1 MKNDYSKEA
10 FLLKIFKEELNHS
23 QNIIKYSENPNGKNY
38 RIEEAV
44 RRYLAIQERLNKIAL
59 SSENKMEYLKK
70 LYHEKYCAKKENIH
84 SKNTKNLDE
93 KLQMQR
99 DSLDAWID
107 YLVKESLYPMWFK
120 YWCFKKIFRI
130 GKYHESTNTFERRTP
145 NSLEPFIECNPE
157 IVFEI
162 YNIALKHFEGKEK
175 NVDIEAGRFDKLYY
189 RIYKETLKNKLSV
202 QDYSNGIW
210 VKYNEG
216 SLEDSIK
223 LCDSLKGK
231 NTGWCTNEYEM
242 AKAQIC
248 GSADYPG
255 GDFYVYYTIDEND
268 DYTNPRIAI
277 KMKHK
282 NEFEEIRGV
291 GPNQNLED
299 GFELILVDKLNEFD
313 IDDETK
319 KYWIKLSLDSRE
331 LTRLLQKT
339 KRKEKLTLEE
349 MRFVF
354 LFDKKEEFRWNNYG
368 KLERIKSGLV
378 ITDRALLLD
387 VVKHNGC
394 FLQYASEDLKND
406 KNFMIDLIKHEVSVL
421 QYVSEEFKSDR
432 EFILEVVKQDGLAL
446 KYVPEKF
453 KSDKEIVLIA
463 LKQNISAFCYVSQ
476 TLKDSV
482 EFIIELFSDESFILQ
497 NKNMKH

>member
-23 QNIIKYSENPNGKNY
+23 QNIIKYSKKPNGKNL
-38 RIEEAV
+38 RIEESV
-44 RRYLAIQERLNKIAL
+44 RRYLAIQERLNEVAL
-59 SSENKMEYLKK
+59 SSDNKMKYLKM

-84 SKNTKNLDE
+84 SQNIKNLDE

-107 YLVKESLYPMWFK
+107 YLVGASYPMWFK

-130 GKYHESTNTFERRTP
+130 GKYHESTDTFERRTP

-157 IVFEI
+157 IVSKI
-162 YNIALKHFEGKEK
+162 YDIALKHFEGKEK
-175 NVDIEAGRFDKLYY
+175 SADIEAGRFDKLYY
-189 RIYKETLKNKLSV
+189 RIYQETLKNKLAV

-216 SLEDSIK
+216 SLEDAIK
-223 LCDSLKGK
+223 LCDSLQGK

-242 AKAQIC
+242 AKEQIC
-248 GSADYPG
+248 GSAYCPG
-255 GDFYVYYTIDEND
+255 GDFYVYYTIDENRN
-268 DYTNPRIAI
+268 YTNPRIAI

-282 NEFEEIRGV
+282 NEFSEIRGI

-319 KYWIKLSLDSRE
+319 KEWIKLCLDSRE

-354 LFDKKEEFRWNNYG
+354 LFDKNEQFRWQNYE

-387 VVKHNGC
+387 AVERNE
-394 FLQYASEDLKND
+394 FSLQYASEDLKSD
-406 KNFMIDLIKHEVSVL
+406 RKFIIDLVKHKADVL
-421 QYVSEEFKSDR
+421 RCVSEKFKDDK
-432 EFILEVVKQDGLAL
+432 EFILEVVKQNGLAL
-446 KYVPEKF
+446 KYVLEKF
-453 KSDKEIVLIA
+453 KNDKEIVLVA
-463 LKQNISAFCYVSQ
+463 LKQNISALQYVGSE
-476 TLKDSV
+476 LKNDE
-482 EFIIELFSDESFILQ
+482 EFIIELLSDKSLFPKDE
-497 NKNMKH
+497 KVKH

>member
-23 QNIIKYSENPNGKNY
+23 QNIIKYSKKPNGKNL
-38 RIEEAV
+38 RIEEAL
-44 RRYLAIQERLNKIAL
+44 RRYLAIQERLNEVAL
-59 SSENKMEYLKK
+59 SSDNKMKYLKM

-84 SKNTKNLDE
+84 SQNTKNLDE
-93 KLQMQR
+93 KLQIQR

-107 YLVKESLYPMWFK
+107 YLVEAEYPMWFK

-157 IVFEI
+157 IVSKI
-162 YNIALKHFEGKEK
+162 YNISLKHFEGKEK
-175 NVDIEAGRFDKLYY
+175 NADIEAGRFDKLYY
-189 RIYKETLKNKLSV
+189 GIYIETLKNKLAV

-210 VKYNEG
+210 VKYNED
-216 SLEDSIK
+216 SLEDAIK
-223 LCDSLKGK
+223 LCDSLRGK
-231 NTGWCTNEYEM
+231 NTGWCTDEYEL
-242 AKAQIC
+242 AKEQIC
-248 GSADYPG
+248 GSAYYPG
-255 GDFYVYYTIDEND
+255 GDFYVYYTIDENG

-282 NEFEEIRGV
+282 NEFNEIRGV

-299 GFELILVDKLNEFD
+299 GFELVLVNKLNEFD
-313 IDDETK
+313 IDDDTK
-319 KYWIKLSLDSRE
+319 KYWVKLSLDSRE

-349 MRFVF
+349 IKFVF
-354 LFDKKEEFRWNNYG
+354 LFPKNEEFRWNNYE
-368 KLERIKSGLV
+368 KLEKIKSTLV

-387 VVKHNGC
+387 AVKHYEDS
-394 FLQYASEDLKND
+394 LQYASEDLKND
-406 KNFMIDLIKHEVSVL
+406 KDLMI
-421 QYVSEEFKSDR
+421 
-432 EFILEVVKQDGLAL
+432 EVVKQNNFSL

-453 KSDKEIVLIA
+453 RNDKEFMSGILIA
-463 LKQNISAFCYVSQ
+463 QEKKLK
-476 TLKDSV
+476 
-482 EFIIELFSDESFILQ
+482 
-497 NKNMKH
+497 H